1 MTLLVLMQQV
11 QCVPLLWEEMNEY
24 ESHSDVYY
32 QRNLLEELQVKP
44 DRVREATDA
53 QKEGRRDAVVQ
64 GGYEQHVGPD
74 DGQLVV
80 VSGVRAEEGI
90 HFLAKVALHFLL
102 LADLQR
108 EVILIGLKSLD
119 LIEGHG

>member
-1 MTLLVLMQQV
+1 MTVLVLMQQV
-11 QCVPLLWEEMNEY
+11 QCVPLLWKEMNEY